1 LCPTADYL
9 TVKISVVSCFI
20 QAWNFVSLPER
31 TQGEDA
37 RKRGE
42 EEDMW
47 TPEKVTGDCRIFD
60 ELRNSYF

>member
-1 LCPTADYL
+1 M
-9 TVKISVVSCFI
+9 SVVSCFV
-20 QAWNFVSLPER
+20 FRSER

-37 RKRGE
+37 RKQGE

-47 TPEKVTGDCRIFD
+47 ISGKVTGDCRIFD